1 MKNDIG
7 KEKVEFNQTQEKQE
21 DQFFI
26 NAPEINHAAKFTDV
40 EYMES
45 KKRRFSVNSKRMNS
59 VHEVKK

>member
-7 KEKVEFNQTQEKQE
+7 KQKVEFNQTQEKQE

-40 EYMES
+40 EYL
-45 KKRRFSVNSKRMNS
+45 
-59 VHEVKK
+59 